1 MLWEKLRRISHPVE
15 ALSGMFHMMVN
26 SRQLDMH
33 RLMRM
38 RIDDGTP
45 GKPLSARK
53 ALYNAAPNS
62 MEPFACINGKGGA
75 LAARTAAK
83 CVRLLEGPKKGDTY
97 ALAWLNQALAIEKLL
112 GGNAVSLRR
121 WITSHVDWEM
131 TRNGTRLYIKSQG
144 REEER
149 GAASLP

>member
-1 MLWEKLRRISHPVE
+1 MLWEDLKKNPNPST

-26 SRQLDMH
+26 SRQLDMP

-38 RIDDGTP
+38 RIDAGTP
-45 GKPLSARK
+45 GKGEHVRK

-62 MEPFACINGKGGA
+62 MEPFACIKGRGGA
-75 LAARTAAK
+75 LAARTAVK

-97 ALAWLNQALAIEKLL
+97 ALAWLNQALAIEQLL
-112 GGNAVSLRR
+112 DGNAVSLRR
-121 WITSHVDWEM
+121 WIVSHVDWEM
-131 TRNGTRLYIKSQG
+131 TRNGLRLYIKSQG

-149 GAASLP
+149 GAESLP